1 MVAGATIATHDL
13 IEERRDTMSIEFD
26 VDGAVAT
33 ITINRPEA
41 RNSLDPEHNDL
52 LAQAYRRFQD
62 DDALRCAVLT
72 GVGNSFSA
80 GADLKKLIPVVRDT
94 VLDDTAE
101 PWVLGGMT
109 MTAEAGKP
117 MIAAVNGHALAG
129 GLELALACDIRI
141 CVPQATFGLAEV
153 RWAIIPGAG
162 GTQRLPRAVPVGVA
176 TEMILTGD
184 PIDAEAA
191 LRHGLVNRIV
201 EPDGLLAEATRVAKV
216 IASRGP
222 VAVRAAKEAIQTGL
236 REGLEAGLLA
246 EQRLLAA
253 CMRTE
258 DAAEGPRAFAEK
270 REPVYKGR

>member
-1 MVAGATIATHDL
+1 
-13 IEERRDTMSIEFD
+13 MSIEFD

-41 RNSLDPEHNDL
+41 RNSLDPEHNSL
-52 LAQAYRRFQD
+52 LAEAYQRFQA

-80 GADLKKLIPVVRDT
+80 GADLKKLIPVVRET

-101 PWVLGGMT
+101 PWVMGGMT
-109 MTAEAGKP
+109 MVAEAGKP

-129 GLELALACDIRI
+129 GLELALACDFRI

-184 PIDAEAA
+184 PIDADAA

-201 EPDGLLAEATRVAKV
+201 EPDELLGETMRVAKV

-236 REGLEAGLLA
+236 REGLAAGLLA
-246 EQRLLAA
+246 EQRLLAE

>member
-1 MVAGATIATHDL
+1 
-13 IEERRDTMSIEFD
+13 MSIDFE
-26 VDGAVAT
+26 VDGAVAV

-41 RNSLDPEHNDL
+41 HNAIDPEHNDA
-52 LAQAYRRFQD
+52 LAEAYRRFQD

-72 GVGNSFSA
+72 GTGRSFSA
-80 GADLKKLIPVVRDT
+80 GADLKKLIPQVRET
-94 VLDDTAE
+94 VLAEGAE

-109 MTAEAGKP
+109 WTAESGKP

-141 CVPQATFGLAEV
+141 CSPNATFGLAET

-162 GTQRLPRAVPVGVA
+162 GTQRLPRAVPIGVA
-176 TEMILTGD
+176 VEMILTAE
-184 PIDAEAA
+184 PIDAETA

-201 EPDGLLAEATRVAKV
+201 PSEQLLDEARRVAQT
-216 IASRGP
+216 IATRGP
-222 VAVRAAKEAIQTGL
+222 VAVRAAKEAIYTGL
-236 REGLEAGLLA
+236 QDGLAAGLAA
-246 EQRLLAA
+246 EQRLLAE